1 VGAQAISAYVRS
13 TDQYEDVA
21 IPAAVFVVCFI
32 GGVWASTIWLPGLA
46 RGPVG
51 DVAFFAICGLIGA
64 GLGVVGLHIYL
75 TARELEG
82 TNGLGLGG
90 NSVALASGLLDLLQG
105 GGTVLGL
112 ATIAYLL
119 APRDEQPPLNGNDAS
134 DE

>member
-1 VGAQAISAYVRS
+1 VV
-13 TDQYEDVA
+13 V
-21 IPAAVFVVCFI
+21 PALVFLVCFC
-32 GGVWASTIWLPGLA
+32 GGVWASTQWLPGLA

-51 DVAFFAICGLIGA
+51 DIAFFAICGLIGA

-75 TARELEG
+75 TARELKES
-82 TNGLGLGG
+82 NGPGLGG
-90 NSVALASGLLDLLQG
+90 NSGVLADGLLEILLN

-119 APRDEQPPLNGNDAS
+119 APREAQPAVGGINAS

>member
-1 VGAQAISAYVRS
+1 MI
-13 TDQYEDVA
+13 
-21 IPAAVFVVCFI
+21 VFLVCFF
-32 GGVWASTIWLPGLA
+32 GGVWAAVRWLPELA
-46 RGPVG
+46 PGPVG

-75 TARELEG
+75 MVRELEG

-90 NSVALASGLLDLLQG
+90 NSVALASGLLEILLD

-119 APRDEQPPLNGNDAS
+119 APREEQPALSGIDAPG
-134 DE
+134 E